1 MGVDQFLDFGVSLRQ
16 RKRRKSSHHSP
27 YKKNGTELTD
37 RNWAIEDKSEL

>member
-1 MGVDQFLDFGVSLRQ
+1 MGVDQFLDFGVSSRQ

-27 YKKNGTELTD
+27 YNKKGTELIG